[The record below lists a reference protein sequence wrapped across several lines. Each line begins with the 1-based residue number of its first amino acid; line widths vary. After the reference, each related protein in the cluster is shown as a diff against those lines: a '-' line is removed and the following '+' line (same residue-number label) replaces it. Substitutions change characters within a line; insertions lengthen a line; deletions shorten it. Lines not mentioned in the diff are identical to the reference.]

1 MEKHLASL
9 HAANPR
15 KHVIPDGLKGFPI
28 KNTYSTPRGRAGP
41 GGKSPQKSLSVAVEY
56 IPDVRKDYKET
67 LDEARARITGEFQ
80 GKPYHEWR
88 RRALVFYILEAGGPE
103 GRTVRQ
109 LCDGANALLE
119 ISPEAAAAH
128 EREKDKENQNQNRTM
143 NKENSNNK
151 DDDGDGGDPTT
162 TTTSTKDGPTPWIP
176 RSVSTSLLM
185 GEEAFCRVGKGLW
198 ALRAMPGVK
207 AVKPLQT
214 LGGAPVQSAKDKQQ
228 KEREEK
234 DRAKQAKD
242 KEREKVKEAER
253 AAKREEKERK
263 KREDQARRE
272 EERLQKMS
280 AKERL
285 KAEKEAE
292 RERNKAAALE
302 AKRYPIDD
310 LKLLS
315 ELMEKY
321 EKHQSAPLGAEMA
334 TTRTTTTTSSPPGE
348 NHTTDKD
355 GTKRVTPVTMTKPAL
370 DVELPIHGTRD
381 TETNRLNARLP
392 LSSLSGDKSSE
403 EVPIIPTLMMVS
415 AFTTH
420 WKTDLGLKTP
430 YFIDELRGL
439 VSDDNAGTSAAD
451 KASRV
456 QRLSQLYE
464 LLLENILEKPNRD
477 DSATRC

>member
-1 MEKHLASL
+1 MDDKILFLYAQGMSTRGIATTIKEMYGVDIEGHKELLGLWISENEGAKFWL
-9 HAANPR
+9 NVLTELQNRGVKDILIAC
-15 KHVIPDGLKGFPI
+15 VDGLKGFPI

-234 DRAKQAKD
+234 
-242 KEREKVKEAER
+242 EK
-253 AAKREEKERK
+253 
-263 KREDQARRE
+263 
-272 EERLQKMS
+272 
-280 AKERL
+280 
-285 KAEKEAE
+285 
-292 RERNKAAALE
+292 
-302 AKRYPIDD
+302 
-310 LKLLS
+310 
-315 ELMEKY
+315 
-321 EKHQSAPLGAEMA
+321 
-334 TTRTTTTTSSPPGE
+334 
-348 NHTTDKD
+348 
-355 GTKRVTPVTMTKPAL
+355 
-370 DVELPIHGTRD
+370 
-381 TETNRLNARLP
+381 
-392 LSSLSGDKSSE
+392 
-403 EVPIIPTLMMVS
+403 
-415 AFTTH
+415 
-420 WKTDLGLKTP
+420 
-430 YFIDELRGL
+430 
-439 VSDDNAGTSAAD
+439 
-451 KASRV
+451 
-456 QRLSQLYE
+456 
-464 LLLENILEKPNRD
+464 
-477 DSATRC
+477 